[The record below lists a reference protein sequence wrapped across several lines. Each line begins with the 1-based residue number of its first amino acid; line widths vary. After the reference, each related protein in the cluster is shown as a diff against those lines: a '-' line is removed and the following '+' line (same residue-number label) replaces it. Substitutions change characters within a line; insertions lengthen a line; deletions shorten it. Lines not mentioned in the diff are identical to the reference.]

1 MRKLH
6 KVLLCSTMLVSAVAL
21 NAFTP
26 PIFMSPA
33 IAQQRVEIRADFR
46 TALEP
51 YGRFERHPRFGEV
64 WRPAR
69 LAKDWRPYTV
79 GRWVYTDDWGWYWNA
94 AETEENWGWVAYH
107 YGRWYNDDRM
117 GWVWIA
123 GDEWAPAWVNWR
135 RGDAR
140 GQGRDRQSARY
151 VGWSPLAPD
160 EVITEVRDD
169 PDVWVFVRAR
179 DMVAPQI
186 STVVIR
192 SEQRQRLIRETVIVN
207 RTYVVRDRGPV
218 VIVNPGIEPAFVA
231 AVIGRPI
238 RAYDVR
244 PRVLIG
250 TSNITGAIEVRGEDL
265 RDRRRFE
272 SQRVQVRET
281 QTEIRPAQ
289 NIMAP
294 RPLEANEQGRLGERP
309 PRAAATD
316 QQRQPGERQPDERR
330 DSAPG
335 EALRERTG
343 EKPTA
348 TTPGAKPAEKPTEK
362 PSATT
367 QERRPGEPERAR
379 QGRDATQK
387 PEDKP
392 TATTQERKPDTERK
406 TETERKQQGRDARQK
421 QDDKPAAAA
430 QERRPSEP
438 ERGRQGREPSQDEKQ
453 PTQARQPRGED
464 QRSPTG
470 ATPPRRENTP
480 AAERRQPKPEGDD
493 KPGRGRG
500 AE

>member
-6 KVLLCSTMLVSAVAL
+6 KVLLCSTMLMSGVAL
-21 NAFTP
+21 NAFAP

-94 AETEENWGWVAYH
+94 AETEDNWGWVAYH

-140 GQGRDRQSARY
+140 GQGRNRQSARY

-160 EVITEVRDD
+160 EVISEVRDD

-272 SQRVQVRET
+272 SQRVQGRET

-289 NIMAP
+289 NITAP

-316 QQRQPGERQPDERR
+316 QQRREGERKEG
-330 DSAPG
+330 APG
-335 EALRERTG
+335 EAPRERTG

-348 TTPGAKPAEKPTEK
+348 TTPGAKPAEKPA
-362 PSATT
+362 ATT

-438 ERGRQGREPSQDEKQ
+438 ERGRQGREPSQGEKQ
-453 PTQARQPRGED
+453 PAQARQPRGED

-480 AAERRQPKPEGDD
+480 AAERRQQKPEGDD
-493 KPGRGRG
+493 QPGRGRG
-500 AE
+500 RERGPE